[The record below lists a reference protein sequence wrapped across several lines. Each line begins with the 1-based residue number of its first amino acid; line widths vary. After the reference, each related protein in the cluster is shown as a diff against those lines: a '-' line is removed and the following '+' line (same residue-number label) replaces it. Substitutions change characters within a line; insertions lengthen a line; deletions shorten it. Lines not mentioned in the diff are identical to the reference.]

1 MKKNEHEK
9 LASLRVK
16 LMKFKVLNIFKYIF
30 YYLDKILLIF
40 IKKPVNKENKRKVLI
55 IANLGLGDAMNFL
68 STVDKYREAY
78 PKEDYEITLL
88 VPNGLDKLF
97 KEESKFDKIIAHSTN
112 DALFNIK
119 KRIQLYK
126 LVNKEKYDILI
137 DPMGATGAAMNVYIS
152 NACKA
157 DKKITI
163 VNKKTSIC
171 PKFLLK
177 RAYTDIFYVDN
188 IKLTNIEYYNKLID
202 YIGNKEET
210 KILFHKT
217 KNYEI
222 NIELPKEYY
231 IVFPSASANV
241 KKWSLEKYAEII
253 KKIYNKT
260 NLPVL
265 FCGTSIDEK
274 SVNTLISLIN
284 DTPYYNIIGKTS
296 MLEFIQVIKKAK
308 FVITNDTSSYHIA
321 INEEVPVAIIVGGY
335 TYDGFVTYNF
345 KDNNYKKPYIVT
357 NMRECF
363 NCFSKCQYLKAGAE
377 KYPCLD
383 AVTVEYAWN
392 IIEKMINEIKE

>member
-97 KEESKFDKIIAHSTN
+97 EEESQFDKIIAHSTN
-112 DALFNIK
+112 DALFNIN

-157 DKKITI
+157 NKKITI
-163 VNKKTSIC
+163 VNKKTSTC

-217 KNYEI
+217 KNYEA
-222 NIELPKEYY
+222 NVELPKEYY

-265 FCGTSIDEK
+265 FCGTSIDGE
-274 SVNTLISLIN
+274 SVNTLISLIS
-284 DTPYYNIIGKTS
+284 DTPYYNIIGKTN

-308 FVITNDTSSYHIA
+308 FVITNDTSSYH
-321 INEEVPVAIIVGGY
+321 NV
-335 TYDGFVTYNF
+335 F
-345 KDNNYKKPYIVT
+345 
-357 NMRECF
+357 M
-363 NCFSKCQYLKAGAE
+363 Q
-377 KYPCLD
+377 
-383 AVTVEYAWN
+383 
-392 IIEKMINEIKE
+392 